1 MCYNPANLKF
11 GVICINTYGYAI
23 FSPIYVTFEI
33 NKEYNPLYIG
43 YYVTQPKFIN
53 TVRKYEQ
60 GTVYERM
67 AVAPKDFLKMN
78 IWVPNKHIQDK
89 FSTILI
95 SMDTK
100 LKKENEKLKKLEAL
114 KKGFMQSMFI

>member
-1 MCYNPANLKF
+1 
-11 GVICINTYGYAI
+11 
-23 FSPIYVTFEI
+23 
-33 NKEYNPLYIG
+33 
-43 YYVTQPKFIN
+43 
-53 TVRKYEQ
+53 
-60 GTVYERM
+60 M
-67 AVAPKDFLKMN
+67 AVAPEDFLKMN

-114 KKGFMQSMFI
+114 KKGFMQNMFV